1 MLFIYKQNSFDTFHL
16 NTIHVS
22 LSCIFF
28 FSLFLFFIYY
38 SLSLVLGYNGGNLYG
53 R

>member
-16 NTIHVS
+16 NTFHVS